1 MLHKFAGKG
10 ILPAML
16 QSYAS
21 DNTFKMN
28 QPFFKDSVF
37 DYNESQTDLP
47 YQAVFYEFI
56 TSYSGASG
64 ISCVPSGCVDIMFV
78 TDIDE
83 PYMMFVGSPTEIK
96 TIKSYPNSRYFGVR
110 LKPGMY
116 LSYQN
121 IPLRDITD
129 NEIELNCGT
138 ALLKNFFAKLKK
150 SHSFEHRIELFQQ
163 NFEPAAETGSISEL
177 TQQMLID
184 INSTKGG
191 IHITELAEKLN
202 YSERHLSRIFQD
214 AMGMSPKTFSRIV
227 RFQNVIETIL
237 TSSQPH
243 MSDYFMDLGY
253 SDQAHFQ
260 REFKQY
266 AGMTPKNFIQYMH
279 HG

>member
-1 MLHKFAGKG
+1 
-10 ILPAML
+10 ML
-16 QSYAS
+16 QSYIS

-37 DYNESQTDLP
+37 DYHEVHVDKP

-56 TSYSGASG
+56 TSYPGASG

-78 TDIDE
+78 TDTDE
-83 PYMMFVGSPTEIK
+83 PVMMFVGSPTEIK
-96 TIKSYPNSRYFGVR
+96 TIKSYPGCRYFGVR

-138 ALLKNFFAKLKK
+138 GLLKNFFGKLKK
-150 SHSFEHRIELFQQ
+150 MLSFEQKIELFQQ
-163 NFEPAAETGSISEL
+163 TFDPSADTGSTGTL
-177 TQQMLID
+177 TQQMILD
-184 INSTKGG
+184 INRSKGS

-214 AMGMSPKTFSRIV
+214 TMGMSPKTFSRIV

-237 TSSQPH
+237 TTSPHH
-243 MSDYFMDLGY
+243 MSDYFIDLGY